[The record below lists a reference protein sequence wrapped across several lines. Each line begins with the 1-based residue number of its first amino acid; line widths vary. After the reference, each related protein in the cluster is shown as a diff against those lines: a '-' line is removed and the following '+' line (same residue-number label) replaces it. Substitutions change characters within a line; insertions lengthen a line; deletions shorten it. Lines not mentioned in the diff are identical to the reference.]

1 MNNNNNKN
9 KKEKKNK
16 KWTGQVGDKDKEYK
30 AVFIKFGLEKAFDFS
45 TFAEQYF
52 FYLVLGQSC

>member
-1 MNNNNNKN
+1 M
-9 KKEKKNK
+9 
-16 KWTGQVGDKDKEYK
+16 GDKDKEYK